1 MSDEK
6 TNAASGNRSEAQA
19 VRRTLHSVVGLQM
32 VLMPF
37 TDLWDEFSKKLLKK
51 MYELDEEQTAWVK
64 EAISKMRTNNCP
76 SKVYTV
82 AEEMKHMFCIMDMVK
97 SGELRRSQ
105 SNPKVRGP
113 RTDQP
118 ERTNP

>member
-1 MSDEK
+1 MSDESK
-6 TNAASGNRSEAQA
+6 LEASGNRSEAQA

-37 TDLWDEFSKKLLKK
+37 TDLFDDFSKKLLEK
-51 MYELDEEQTAWVK
+51 MYALDDEQTAWVK

-82 AEEMKHMFCIMDMVK
+82 ATEMKHMFCIMDMVK

-105 SNPKVRGP
+105 SNTRLSVP
-113 RTDQP
+113 
-118 ERTNP
+118 